1 MVHRIALRRCV
12 VSALALAAGP
22 LLAIDRQ
29 DTRMLFEPAV
39 SAEHVAFSYAGDLWV
54 ARLDGGQARRLTSA
68 AGDERRPRFSPDGR
82 WIAFT
87 GEYDGN
93 VDVYLVPT
101 EGGEPRRLTTHPSV
115 DDALGFTPDGKA
127 VLFATPRS
135 VYSGRHRHLY
145 TVPLEGGMPTRL
157 PIPHAFKAAFSGD
170 GATLAYQPQRD
181 AFAQWKHYRGG
192 TTARL
197 WLYSPA
203 DQGVVEVPQPPGRAN
218 DTDPAWL
225 GGKLY
230 FRSDRDGEFNLYSYD
245 PTTRTV
251 TALTHHTDFPVL
263 WVSAGGGKVVYDQAG
278 ALHLFDPGTG
288 SSRRLKIGVAADLPE
303 TRPRFVEVGAD
314 AVRGANLSPSG
325 TRAVFELRGEIV
337 TLPAEKGDA
346 RNLTATPGAHERSPV
361 WSPDGTQVAY
371 FSDES
376 GEYEIVVAPQ
386 TGKGDKKRYAPG
398 GAGFYERLRFSPD
411 GKKLSYHD
419 NSRTIRVLD
428 LASGTVTRVT
438 SERLYGP
445 VDTLFHA
452 WSPDSRWIAYTRVTQ
467 TYFQEVWLYS
477 LADGKSHP
485 VTDGLADVSEPV
497 FDAGGKYLYFAAATD
512 AGPVRDWFSQA
523 SSDSRSRNA
532 LYVAVLARATAS
544 PLAAQS
550 DEETPKVEEPKAA
563 TPPAKPAT
571 ETKAADG
578 PAPVVI
584 DLEGLAQ
591 RILALPLPAG
601 RYFNLEPGPENQL
614 YYLKSDLGAN
624 LQGAPPASLRRYDL
638 AEREEKTLKDAAD
651 AFVLSHDK
659 KKLLLTAG
667 GSWQLVDA
675 GPPVEGG
682 KGSLAPAKVQVKID
696 PRAEWRQIYDEAW
709 RINRDYFYDPG
720 MHGADWSALRTKY
733 AQFLPHLAF
742 RQDLNRL
749 LQWLFS
755 ELAVGHHNVGGGDTV
770 TNAKRVP
777 GGLLGADY
785 EVVDGHYRFA
795 KVFGGLNWNPDL
807 RAPLTEPGVDVRAGE
822 FLLAVDGVPLRAPEE
837 LYARFEN
844 KAGKSVELT
853 VGPAASGQGSRQVKV
868 VPIEDER
875 GLRHRDWVEGNLAK
889 VTAATGGKVAYVYVP
904 DTADGGFEYFRR
916 YFYPQA
922 DRAAIIIDERHNA
935 GGLVAD
941 YVIDLLRR
949 PAPFAHWAM
958 RYGGDLETPLAAI
971 AGPKVMIIDETAGSG
986 GDLLPW
992 MFRYFKLGP
1001 LVGKRTWGG
1010 LVGILGFPTLLDG
1023 GFVSA
1028 PNLGFWTEDG
1038 FRVENE
1044 GVPADIE
1051 VEQWPALV
1059 AQGRDPQLEKAI
1071 ELALAELAKNP
1082 PKQLVRPPFPIRA
1095 AWPQRE

>member
-1 MVHRIALRRCV
+1 MVQRIVQRRCV
-12 VSALALAAGP
+12 VFVLALAAGP
-22 LLAIDRQ
+22 LSAIDRQ

-54 ARLDGGQARRLTSA
+54 AGRDGGQARRLTSA
-68 AGDERRPRFSPDGR
+68 PGDERRPRFSPDGR

-157 PIPHAFKAAFSGD
+157 PIPHAFKAAFSSD
-170 GATLAYQPQRD
+170 GGTLAYQPQRD

-203 DQGVVEVPQPPGRAN
+203 NQAVVEVPQPPGRAN

-245 PTTRTV
+245 PATRAV

-278 ALHLFDPGTG
+278 ALHLYDPGTG
-288 SSRRLKIGVAADLPE
+288 TSRRLTIGVAADLPE

-314 AVRGANLSPSG
+314 AVRSANLSPSG
-325 TRAVFELRGEIV
+325 ARAVFELRGEIV

-386 TGKGDKKRYAPG
+386 DGKGDKKRYAPG

-428 LASGTVTRVT
+428 LASGSVTRVT

-477 LADGKSHP
+477 LADGQSHAL
-485 VTDGLADVSEPV
+485 TDGLADVSEPV
-497 FDAGGKYLYFAAATD
+497 WDAGGKYLYFAAATD

-523 SSDSRSRNA
+523 SSASRSQNA

-571 ETKAADG
+571 ETKTAG

-584 DLEGLAQ
+584 DLDGLAQ

-624 LQGAPPASLRRYDL
+624 LQGVPAASLRRYDL

-659 KKLLLTAG
+659 KKLLVTAG

-682 KGSLAPAKVQVKID
+682 KGGLAPAKVQVKID

-720 MHGADWSALRTKY
+720 MHGADWPALRSKY
-733 AQFLPHLAF
+733 AQFLPHLTS

-770 TNAKRVP
+770 ANAKRIP

-785 EVVDGHYRFA
+785 EVADGHYRFA
-795 KVFGGLNWNPDL
+795 KVFGGLNWNPEL

-844 KAGKSVELT
+844 KAGKTVELT
-853 VGPAASGQGSRQVKV
+853 VGPDASGKGARQVKV

-889 VTAATGGKVAYVYVP
+889 VTAATGGQVAYVYVP

-922 DRAAIIIDERHNA
+922 NRAAIIIDERHNA

-1044 GVPADIE
+1044 GVPADVE